1 MNDSHLKMSLTGIP
15 CDFMYKI
22 ITFKFSKP
30 RLSPF
35 CSCWWNLLAI
45 FHLFSS
51 FLSWYVN
58 THMHTYIHI
67 CVYIHSHIFTHA
79 HVYTYMHIYVHM
91 HPHVQVYIHAHIRA
105 CLQARVHMCYVPVCT
120 LACTCAYVCNA
131 RIYVHIYTQP
141 KTLSPATCCWVTGLL
156 SLPHSISLFISQIR
170 TKPLG
175 SSGETVREST
185 SGGLQPRS
193 SRTKPSWES
202 SNSSLSN
209 HHSP

>member
-1 MNDSHLKMSLTGIP
+1 MNDSHLKMSPTGIP

-67 CVYIHSHIFTHA
+67 CVYIHTYIHTYSHMHMCIHTCTYTYTCTHMCR
-79 HVYTYMHIYVHM
+79 YTYMHTYM
-91 HPHVQVYIHAHIRA
+91 HAYRHVCTCVMCLCAH
-105 CLQARVHMCYVPVCT
+105 LPARVHMCAMHVYMCT
-120 LACTCAYVCNA
+120 
-131 RIYVHIYTQP
+131 YTHNLKHCLQQHAVEWQDY
-141 KTLSPATCCWVTGLL
+141 SPFPTPFL
-156 SLPHSISLFISQIR
+156 SLYHR
-170 TKPLG
+170 
-175 SSGETVREST
+175 
-185 SGGLQPRS
+185 
-193 SRTKPSWES
+193 
-202 SNSSLSN
+202 
-209 HHSP
+209 